1 MRVAW
6 DSAPDRPFTD
16 FARLRWTEQSL
27 PVQAPNRRQAIAVR
41 NLGPS
46 LVQC

>member
-16 FARLRWTEQSL
+16 SRACGDRTISRSTG
-27 PVQAPNRRQAIAVR
+27 PNRRQAIAVR
-41 NLGPS
+41 TSGS
-46 LVQC
+46 L